1 MYEEEHG
8 LNRLEREEVVPKY
21 KFTSLPYY
29 QRTMRMKSLNK
40 ELKILNL
47 WCYVV
52 EQEVRTQGIRMSRG
66 VESIFVTKQGIVVLP
81 KAKPTIIEGVLVAVR
96 VRYSEPK
103 HNQ

>member
-47 WCYVV
+47 
-52 EQEVRTQGIRMSRG
+52 
-66 VESIFVTKQGIVVLP
+66 
-81 KAKPTIIEGVLVAVR
+81 
-96 VRYSEPK
+96 
-103 HNQ
+103 

>member
-1 MYEEEHG
+1 M
-8 LNRLEREEVVPKY
+8 
-21 KFTSLPYY
+21 
-29 QRTMRMKSLNK
+29 
-40 ELKILNL
+40 
-47 WCYVV
+47 V